1 MADRLPADATGIARA
16 AHLLRSG
23 ELVAFPT
30 DTVYGIGTR
39 TGDSDALARLFAAK
53 RRDPEKAV
61 AWLVASAAQAV
72 RAGFRADDRA
82 VRLAERY
89 WPGALTLVLP
99 AADGPAADGPA
110 TQAFRVPAHEVALA
124 LLEAAGPLSVSSAN
138 RSGEP
143 ETLDADDVAIAF
155 ADSDEPFAILDGG
168 PVPGGVASSV
178 LDLSVPKA
186 RLLREGAVS
195 RAEIEALIGPID

>member
-1 MADRLPADATGIARA
+1 MPDRLAADPDGIERA
-16 AHLLRSG
+16 ADLLRSG

-30 DTVYGIGTR
+30 DTVYGIGCR
-39 TGDSDALARLFAAK
+39 AGDATALARIFAAK

-61 AWLVASAAQAV
+61 AWLIASPEAVAA
-72 RAGFRADDRA
+72 AGFSLD
-82 VRLAERY
+82 ERVLKLTERF

-99 AADGPAADGPA
+99 GAGGAA
-110 TQAFRVPAHEVALA
+110 TQAFRVPAHDVALA
-124 LLEAAGPLSVSSAN
+124 LLTATGPLAVSSAN

-155 ADSDEPFAILDGG
+155 ADADEPSAILDGG
-168 PVPGGVASSV
+168 RVPGGVASSV
-178 LDLSVPKA
+178 LDLSVPTA

-195 RAEIEALIGPID
+195 RAEIEGVIGPID